1 MEKSTLTKMQG
12 SLKKYLRHILPEN
25 FQKLPT
31 SGCLSS
37 SNFRGFRK
45 NNRSDK
51 DLYVK
56 WRAEILYPLESKLG
70 SFKAPCKPQVFIISV
85 WFWCTE
91 FT

>member
-1 MEKSTLTKMQG
+1 MEKKRTLNENARAQ
-12 SLKKYLRHILPEN
+12 KYLGDILPEN
-25 FQKLPT
+25 FQKLST

-37 SNFRGFRK
+37 SNFQGFRK

-70 SFKAPCKPQVFIISV
+70 SFKAPCKPQVFIISA
-85 WFWCTE
+85 WF
-91 FT
+91 